1 MAESFEAAACRAPDA
16 GGLSPLAL
24 AQALRLASPALPV
37 GGFSYSQGLEWA
49 VEAGMVADEAGAQVW
64 IADGLMLTLAR
75 FELPL
80 LVRLLRAWKA
90 GDGQGVCALD
100 AAYLAA
106 REAREPRE
114 EVQRMGHALDALLKV
129 LPEFA
134 ARAAS
139 PPAAWITVFAEAC
152 ATLHLPEDVTLTA
165 YAMAWCENQT
175 AAAVKLVPLGQSAA
189 QRILSALISA
199 LPAAL
204 AEAHRR
210 AQAGDGADPLA
221 GLETS
226 LPGLAIACARHE
238 TQYTRLFR
246 S

>member
-1 MAESFEAAACRAPDA
+1 MN
-16 GGLSPLAL
+16 PLVL

-49 VEAGMVADEAGAQVW
+49 VEAGTVADEAGAQVW
-64 IADGLMLTLAR
+64 IADGLALPLAR

-80 LVRLLRAWKA
+80 LLRLLRAWAA
-90 GDGQGVCALD
+90 GDTPRVRALD
-100 AAYLAA
+100 AACLAA

-114 EVQRMGHALDALLKV
+114 EAQRMGHALDALLKV

-134 ARAAS
+134 TRAAS

-152 ATLHLPEDVTLTA
+152 ATLRLPEDAALTA

-189 QRILSALISA
+189 QRILSALIAA
-199 LPAAL
+199 LPDAL
-204 AEAHRR
+204 VEAQRR
-210 AQAGDGADPLA
+210 AQAGDETDPLA

>member
-1 MAESFEAAACRAPDA
+1 MADA
-16 GGLSPLAL
+16 STVFSATDTLAL
-24 AQALRLASPALPV
+24 AQAMRLASPALPV

-49 VEAGMVADEAGAQVW
+49 VETGQVHDEASAQTW
-64 IADGLMLTLAR
+64 ILDGLLLVQAR

-80 LVRLLRAWKA
+80 LARLLRADTA
-90 GDGQGVCALD
+90 QTVQLD

-114 EVQRMGHALDALLKV
+114 ESQRMGHALNALLDI
-129 LPEFA
+129 LPERPTLEH
-134 ARAAS
+134 ARPAS
-139 PPAAWITVFAEAC
+139 WPAVFAQAC
-152 ATLHLPEDVTLTA
+152 RTLAIPEHVALTA

-189 QRILSALISA
+189 QRILSALIAKLPTVIETA
-199 LPAAL
+199 LERAAIPS
-204 AEAHRR
+204 
-210 AQAGDGADPLA
+210 GDEVLA
-221 GLETS
+221 GLESS
-226 LPGLAIACARHE
+226 LPALAIACAKHE

>member
-1 MAESFEAAACRAPDA
+1 MNPHTPGS
-16 GGLSPLAL
+16 GGIAL

-49 VEAGMVADEAGAQVW
+49 VEAGMVPDEASAQVW
-64 IADGLMLTLAR
+64 IADGLLLTLAR

-80 LVRLLRAWKA
+80 LLRLLRAWAA
-90 GDGQGVCALD
+90 GETQRVRALD

-114 EVQRMGHALDALLKV
+114 EAQRMGHALDALLKV

-152 ATLHLPEDVTLTA
+152 ATLRLPEDAALTA

-189 QRILSALISA
+189 QRILSALIAA
-199 LPAAL
+199 LPGAL
-204 AEAHRR
+204 LEAQQR
-210 AQAGDGADPLA
+210 AGADEGSNPLA

>member
-1 MAESFEAAACRAPDA
+1 MVADAMAPDA
-16 GGLSPLAL
+16 MTPDAMTL
-24 AQALRLASPALPV
+24 AQAMRLASPALPV

-49 VEAGMVADEAGAQVW
+49 VETATVHDEASAQGW
-64 IADGLMLTLAR
+64 IADGLQLSLAR

-80 LVRLLRAWKA
+80 LLRLLRAWSA
-90 GDGQGVCALD
+90 GDHARVEALD

-114 EVQRMGHALDALLKV
+114 EAQRMGHALDALLRV
-129 LPEFA
+129 LPEFSP
-134 ARAAS
+134 RAPH
-139 PPAAWITVFAEAC
+139 PPAAWPTVFAEAC
-152 ATLHLPEDVTLTA
+152 SRLGLPETSALTA
-165 YAMAWCENQT
+165 YAMAWCENQA

-189 QRILSALISA
+189 QRIVSSLIAA
-199 LPAAL
+199 LPDVLDEAQRRAAL
-204 AEAHRR
+204 TSDDAV
-210 AQAGDGADPLA
+210 LA

-226 LPGLAIACARHE
+226 LPGLGIACARHE